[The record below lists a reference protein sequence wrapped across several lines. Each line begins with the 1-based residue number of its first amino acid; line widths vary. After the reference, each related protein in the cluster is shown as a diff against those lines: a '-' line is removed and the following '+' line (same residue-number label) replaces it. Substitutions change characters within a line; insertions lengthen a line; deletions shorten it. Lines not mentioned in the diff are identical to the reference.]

1 MVSAGAGRVSGP
13 HSPVNRI
20 AARWKA
26 TPSQLALAW
35 LLARSPVILPIPG
48 SSKVEHLEENV
59 AAAELKIDENKCRN
73 WTVWR
78 VPARNRRRRPKEI
91 TMRIGMI
98 CSRIHR
104 LHLLGM
110 AFIQSRVHLG
120 YRRRPAEARS

>member
-1 MVSAGAGRVSGP
+1 VVSAGAGRVSGP

-48 SSKVEHLEENV
+48 TSKVEHLEENV

-78 VPARNRRRRPKEI
+78 VPVGTGGDGLRR
-91 TMRIGMI
+91 
-98 CSRIHR
+98 
-104 LHLLGM
+104 
-110 AFIQSRVHLG
+110 
-120 YRRRPAEARS
+120 